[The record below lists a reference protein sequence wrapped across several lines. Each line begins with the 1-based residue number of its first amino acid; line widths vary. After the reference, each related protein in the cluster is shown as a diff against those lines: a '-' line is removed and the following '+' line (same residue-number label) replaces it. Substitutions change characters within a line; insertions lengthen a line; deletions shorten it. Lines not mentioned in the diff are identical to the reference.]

1 MKNKKNKE
9 VKNQNMLKRKK
20 GETFQFDIY
29 INRINQI
36 TIENL
41 NNASKL
47 TIIEE
52 NNIILAF
59 PSYLR
64 KKKVNRYHELKVDT
78 SQSKFI
84 ITNSSVNK
92 KKLIWEHKHIIL

>member
-20 GETFQFDIY
+20 GETFQFDIYIY

-64 KKKVNRYHELKVDT
+64 KKK
-78 SQSKFI
+78 SKSI
-84 ITNSSVNK
+84 S
-92 KKLIWEHKHIIL
+92 

>member
-41 NNASKL
+41 NNVSKL
-47 TIIEE
+47 TIIKKT
-52 NNIILAF
+52 IL
-59 PSYLR
+59 Y
-64 KKKVNRYHELKVDT
+64 
-78 SQSKFI
+78 
-84 ITNSSVNK
+84 
-92 KKLIWEHKHIIL
+92 

>member
-36 TIENL
+36 TIQNL

-59 PSYLR
+59 PSY
-64 KKKVNRYHELKVDT
+64 
-78 SQSKFI
+78 
-84 ITNSSVNK
+84 
-92 KKLIWEHKHIIL
+92 

>member
-64 KKKVNRYHELKVDT
+64 KK
-78 SQSKFI
+78 SKSI
-84 ITNSSVNK
+84 S
-92 KKLIWEHKHIIL
+92 

>member
-64 KKKVNRYHELKVDT
+64 KKK
-78 SQSKFI
+78 
-84 ITNSSVNK
+84 
-92 KKLIWEHKHIIL
+92 

>member
-1 MKNKKNKE
+1 MKNKKDKE
-9 VKNQNMLKRKK
+9 IKNQNMLKRKK

-36 TIENL
+36 TIEYL

-47 TIIEE
+47 SIIEE

-59 PSYLR
+59 PRYLR
-64 KKKVNRYHELKVDT
+64 KK
-78 SQSKFI
+78 SKSI
-84 ITNSSVNK
+84 S
-92 KKLIWEHKHIIL
+92 

>member
-52 NNIILAF
+52 NNIILPF

-64 KKKVNRYHELKVDT
+64 KK
-78 SQSKFI
+78 SKSI
-84 ITNSSVNK
+84 S
-92 KKLIWEHKHIIL
+92 

>member
-1 MKNKKNKE
+1 
-9 VKNQNMLKRKK
+9 MLKRKK

-59 PSYLR
+59 PQLF
-64 KKKVNRYHELKVDT
+64 KKKK
-78 SQSKFI
+78 
-84 ITNSSVNK
+84 
-92 KKLIWEHKHIIL
+92 